1 MSMLMLFAI
10 MFLLMFLG
18 VEIFLSMGIAA
29 AAYLLVTG
37 HAPLT
42 LIATSMINGITT
54 PFITGNKTD
63 ETALQ
68 SAGAEPDTPAVI
80 ILTITQV

>member
-1 MSMLMLFAI
+1 MNT
-10 MFLLMFLG
+10 
-18 VEIFLSMGIAA
+18 MGILGGIIGPIVAA
-29 AAYLLVTG
+29 DA
-37 HAPLT
+37 
-42 LIATSMINGITT
+42 LIAAEKSSGY
-54 PFITGNKTD
+54 PSFFITGNKTD